1 MKKAAK
7 NRGFTLVEIVVV
19 IAIIGVLA
27 AILIPTLM
35 GAVLDARISTANQN
49 AKEIKDHATE
59 FLTLMDTKKAAYSAD
74 SQTISITVE
83 NNVWKLNGG
92 TGADDWLDGVNHW
105 TTVDEVI
112 APGYVPNK
120 STEFLSYIAD
130 SLYSMDSGYI
140 EIHLENG
147 KVLGASVVV
156 GAKSAAPA
164 MPSGQD
170 FKNGTFGF
178 NDSHKAG
185 AEGNM
190 VVGTS
195 SVLILP
201 SV

>member
-59 FLTLMDTKKAAYSAD
+59 FLTLMDTKKAAYSAG
-74 SQTISITVE
+74 SQTITITVE
-83 NNVWKLNGG
+83 NNVWKLTGG
-92 TGADDWLDGVNHW
+92 NGADDWLDGVNHW

-120 STEFLSYIAD
+120 GTEFLSYIAD
-130 SLYSMDSGYI
+130 SLYSMGTGYI

-147 KVLGASVVV
+147 KMLGASVVV
-156 GAKSAAPA
+156 GAKSPAPA

-170 FKNGTFGF
+170 FTNGTFGF
-178 NDSHKAG
+178 NDSNKAG

-195 SVLILP
+195 PVLILP
-201 SV
+201 AV